1 MRVIAIGDPHFRVEN
16 IIEVELFI
24 EKIGKL
30 AKTENPDMII
40 VLGDLLHTHEKI
52 FTIALNKAYEFIKI
66 LRDIAP
72 TYVLVGNHDYIQNS
86 QFLTENH
93 WMNAMKDWD
102 NVVIVDSV
110 ITVKKQGVKLVLLP
124 YVPNGRFQEALNTI
138 DDDWKDADCIFAH
151 QEFFGCKMGAIIST
165 DGDIWPLE
173 YPCIVSGH
181 IHSRQ
186 IPQKN
191 IYYSGSAMQHAFGE
205 SENNIIPIF
214 DFDRAL
220 IDRNIGLPYS
230 LRDIDLELPRK
241 RIVYMDMDKID
252 DFVPKQTED
261 QLKITLNGNYDEFKT
276 FKKSEKYKE
285 LSKNGT
291 KIVFKTKKIK
301 EIDKPVLPELNAN
314 GFRDILYN
322 LVIDTRDE
330 SLLEFY
336 ELIINNKKIDEEFI
350 LI

>member
-16 IIEVELFI
+16 IVEVENFM
-24 EKIGKL
+24 EKMAKL
-30 AKTENPDMII
+30 AKSENPDMIV

-52 FTIALNKAYEFIKI
+52 FTIALNKAYDFIRI

-93 WMNAMKDWD
+93 WMNAMKDWE
-102 NVVIVDSV
+102 NVVIVDTV
-110 ITVKKQGVKLVLLP
+110 ITVEKQGAKFVLLP

-151 QEFFGCKMGAIIST
+151 QECAGCKMGAIISIE
-165 DGDIWPLE
+165 GDIWPE
-173 YPCIVSGH
+173 DYPCIVSGH

-186 IPQKN
+186 TPQPN
-191 IYYSGSAMQHAFGE
+191 IYYTGSAMQHAFGE
-205 SENNIIPIF
+205 SDKNIIPIF
-214 DFDRAL
+214 NFE
-220 IDRNIGLPYS
+220 GGFPYS
-230 LRDIDLELPRK
+230 LREVDLELPRK

-252 DFVPKQTED
+252 DFAPKPTED
-261 QLKITLNGNYDEFKT
+261 QVKITLTGNYDEFKT

-285 LSKNGT
+285 LTKNGT
-291 KIVFKTKKIK
+291 KVVFKTKKVK
-301 EIDKPVLPELNAN
+301 EDDKQTLADVNTG
-314 GFRDILYN
+314 GFQDILYN

-330 SLLEFY
+330 TLLEFY
-336 ELIINNKKIDEEFI
+336 ELIINNRRFDEDII

>member
-16 IIEVELFI
+16 IVEVETFMDKM
-24 EKIGKL
+24 EKL
-30 AKTENPDMII
+30 AKLENPDMIV

-52 FTIALNKAYEFIKI
+52 FTIALNKAYDFIKI
-66 LRDIAP
+66 MRDIAP

-102 NVVIVDSV
+102 NVTIVDSV
-110 ITVKKQGVKLVLLP
+110 IYVEKRDLKFVLLP

-151 QEFFGCKMGAIIST
+151 QEFAGCKMGAIISVE
-165 DGDIWPLE
+165 GDIWPE
-173 YPCIVSGH
+173 DYPRIVSGH

-186 IPQKN
+186 TPQPN
-191 IYYSGSAMQHAFGE
+191 IYYTGSAMQHAFGE
-205 SENNIIPIF
+205 SDKNTIPIF
-214 DFDRAL
+214 IFTPGKAY
-220 IDRNIGLPYS
+220 N
-230 LRDIDLELPRK
+230 LREIDLELPRK

-252 DFVPKQTED
+252 DFAPKETED
-261 QLKITLNGNYDEFKT
+261 QLKITLTGNYDEFKT

-285 LSKNGT
+285 LTKNGT
-291 KIVFKTKKIK
+291 KVVFKTKKVK
-301 EIDKPVLPELNAN
+301 ESSTPDIIEPNCG

-322 LVIDTRDE
+322 LVINTRDE
-330 SLLEFY
+330 TLLEFY
-336 ELIINNKKIDEEFI
+336 ELVINNRRFDEDII

>member
-16 IIEVELFI
+16 ILEVETFMD
-24 EKIGKL
+24 KMAKL
-30 AKTENPDMII
+30 AKTEKPDMIV

-52 FTIALNKAYEFIKI
+52 FTIALNKAYDFIKTM
-66 LRDIAP
+66 RDIAP

-102 NVVIVDSV
+102 NVIVVDSV
-110 ITVKKQGVKLVLLP
+110 ISVEKQGLKFVLLP

-138 DDDWKDADCIFAH
+138 DDEWKNADCIFAH
-151 QEFFGCKMGAIIST
+151 QEFSGCKMGAIISVE
-165 DGDIWPLE
+165 GDIWPEE

-186 IPQKN
+186 TPQPN
-191 IYYSGSAMQHAFGE
+191 IYYTGSAMQHAFGE
-205 SENNIIPIF
+205 SDKNTIPIF
-214 DFDRAL
+214 DFTPEK
-220 IDRNIGLPYS
+220 PYN
-230 LRDIDLELPRK
+230 LREIDLELPRK
-241 RIVYMDMDKID
+241 RIVYMDMDNID
-252 DFVPKQTED
+252 DFAPKETED
-261 QLKITLNGNYDEFKT
+261 QVKITLTGNYDEFKT

-285 LSKNGT
+285 LTKNGT
-291 KIVFKTKKIK
+291 KVVFKTKKVK
-301 EIDKPVLPELNAN
+301 ETDKPDFQETNTSD
-314 GFRDILYN
+314 FRDILYN

-330 SLLEFY
+330 TLLEFY
-336 ELIINNKKIDEEFI
+336 ELVINNRKFDKDII

>member
-16 IIEVELFI
+16 ILEVETFMD
-24 EKIGKL
+24 KMAKV
-30 AKTENPDMII
+30 AKTEKPDMIV

-52 FTIALNKAYEFIKI
+52 FTIALNKAYDFIKTM
-66 LRDIAP
+66 RDIAP

-102 NVVIVDSV
+102 NVTIVDSV
-110 ITVKKQGVKLVLLP
+110 ICVEKRDLKFVLLP

-151 QEFFGCKMGAIIST
+151 QEFSGCKMGAIISVE
-165 DGDIWPLE
+165 GDIWPE
-173 YPCIVSGH
+173 DYPSIVSGH

-186 IPQKN
+186 TPQPN
-191 IYYSGSAMQHAFGE
+191 IYYTGSAMQHAFGE
-205 SENNIIPIF
+205 SDKNTIPIF
-214 DFDRAL
+214 IFTPGKAY
-220 IDRNIGLPYS
+220 N
-230 LRDIDLELPRK
+230 LREIDLELPRK

-252 DFVPKQTED
+252 DFAPKETED
-261 QLKITLNGNYDEFKT
+261 QLKITLTGNYDEFKT

-285 LSKNGT
+285 LTKNGT
-291 KIVFKTKKIK
+291 KVVFKTKKVK
-301 EIDKPVLPELNAN
+301 ETSTPDIIEPNCG

-322 LVIDTRDE
+322 LVINTRDE
-330 SLLEFY
+330 TILEFY
-336 ELIINNKKIDEEFI
+336 ELVINNRRFDEDII